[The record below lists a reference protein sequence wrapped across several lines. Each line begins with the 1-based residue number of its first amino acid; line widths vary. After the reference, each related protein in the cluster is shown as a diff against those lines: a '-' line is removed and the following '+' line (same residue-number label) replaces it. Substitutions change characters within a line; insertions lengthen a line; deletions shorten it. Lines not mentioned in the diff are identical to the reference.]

1 MEHRYY
7 PRIETQ
13 HRLLIHVGQSSFVNG
28 VIKNIS
34 NGGLALE
41 APDIAVLKKNGLV
54 RAAFVVNGALVIL
67 RSQVVRVA
75 NHEAA
80 LMFSDETSPR
90 KRLLKD
96 WLNSAVRA
104 GAGFAA
110 EVNSDSGLA
119 VPSNAGCLQSR

>member
-7 PRIETQ
+7 PRVETQ
-13 HRLLIHVGQSSFVNG
+13 HRLLIHLGQSSFVNG

-41 APDIAVLKKNGLV
+41 APNIAALKKNGLV

-80 LMFSDETSPR
+80 LMFSEDASPR

-104 GAGFAA
+104 GTGSAA
-110 EVNSDSGLA
+110 EVDPDSGLA
-119 VPSNAGCLQSR
+119 APSNAGCLQLR